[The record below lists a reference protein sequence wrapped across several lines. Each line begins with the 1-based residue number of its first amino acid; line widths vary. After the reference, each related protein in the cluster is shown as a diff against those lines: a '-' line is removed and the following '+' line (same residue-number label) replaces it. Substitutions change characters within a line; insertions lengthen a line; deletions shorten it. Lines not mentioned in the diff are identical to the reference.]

1 MRLQTFLMIALC
13 HHFPISATLSL
24 EEEIEEAVAKAQEE
38 LIQHREAKFGEELIV
53 TDRAPRNRRQT
64 RKITE
69 RLI

>member
-1 MRLQTFLMIALC
+1 MMIALC

-38 LIQHREAKFGEELIV
+38 LIQHREAKFGEGLV
-53 TDRAPRNRRQT
+53 KDRAPRNRRQT